1 VRKHR
6 SAIGLIALG
15 VTAALGPGAVLAE
28 DTLATCA
35 QIQADAQRLACY
47 DGLAGYGASGT
58 RPHIAATTPAVP
70 IAAAPATAVATA
82 AANPV
87 ADFGLLPP
95 AIKQRDPENWVESIT
110 AQVKSVTRN
119 AEDRLVITLDNGQ
132 VWAQSETKPSA
143 VLKPGD
149 LVRIKRAALGSF
161 MLVGPRSVSSRVRRV
176 R

>member
-1 VRKHR
+1 MRKHR
-6 SAIGLIALG
+6 PAIGLIALG
-15 VTAALGPGAVLAE
+15 VTAAIGPDAVLAE

-58 RPHIAATTPAVP
+58 APPTAPFNATAP
-70 IAAAPATAVATA
+70 IAAAPDAAAAVAV
-82 AANPV
+82 ANPA
-87 ADFGLLPP
+87 ADFGLLQP

-110 AQVKSVTRN
+110 AEVKSVTRN